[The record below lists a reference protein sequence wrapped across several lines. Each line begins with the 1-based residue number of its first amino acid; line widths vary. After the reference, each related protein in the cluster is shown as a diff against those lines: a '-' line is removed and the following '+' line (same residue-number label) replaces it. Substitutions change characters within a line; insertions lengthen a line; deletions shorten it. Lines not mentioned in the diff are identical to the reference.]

1 MLQNVQFPDGN
12 KKKLK
17 FPTGEKRL
25 TKLVQHAS
33 MEEKINGTHKA
44 WAMHFAVMSLLSMLV
59 RTVRI

>member
-1 MLQNVQFPDGN
+1 MLQNAQFPDGE
-12 KKKLK
+12 KKIEL
-17 FPTGEKRL
+17 PMGEKWL
-25 TKLVQHAS
+25 TKLVQHAL

>member
-1 MLQNVQFPDGN
+1 MHNSQMG
-12 KKKLK
+12 KKKIE
-17 FPTGEKRL
+17 FSMGEKWL
-25 TKLVQHAS
+25 TKLVQHAL